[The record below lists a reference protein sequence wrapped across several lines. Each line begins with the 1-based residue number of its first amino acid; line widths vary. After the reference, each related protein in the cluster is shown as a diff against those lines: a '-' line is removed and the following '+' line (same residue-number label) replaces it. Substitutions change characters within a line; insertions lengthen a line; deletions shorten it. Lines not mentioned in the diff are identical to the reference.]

1 MIDVKTISALAE
13 DFLDGTPGFLV
24 DVQVSAGNVI
34 RISLDNDNRTSIEDC
49 MALSRHIEGS
59 LDRDEEDFSLD
70 VGSPGLDQPIKV
82 LRQYRKL
89 IGKQVMVLPNVGK
102 KVEGELVSIEEVD
115 GGVKSLVLKTREK
128 KRIEGRKAKQWVEE
142 EHSFNTCELEWTKVI
157 ISFK

>member
-24 DVQVSAGNVI
+24 DVQVAVGNVI
-34 RISLDNDNRTSIEDC
+34 RISLDNDNRTSIEHC

-82 LRQYRKL
+82 LRQ
-89 IGKQVMVLPNVGK
+89 
-102 KVEGELVSIEEVD
+102 
-115 GGVKSLVLKTREK
+115 
-128 KRIEGRKAKQWVEE
+128 
-142 EHSFNTCELEWTKVI
+142 
-157 ISFK
+157 